1 MTRRDLWAILY
12 VSLIFG
18 GISTPHLYLG
28 AYAAQGFFIPFE
40 YADVY
45 WLPLSSALLL
55 GVFIMRTPLEQ
66 RLAGKLGWLFP
77 VLLALLLATA
87 VGDAMY
93 ITLFLMI
100 QLLPPH
106 AEAWTSV
113 ISVTAIAAIT
123 VGIVVMARPP
133 SRLERAIAIRLD
145 AGNSRHRVYRAF
157 GYIALLGGLVFAS
170 YWFRQYYLYEHYCVG
185 YIEPQDY
192 IDCQFWH

>member
-1 MTRRDLWAILY
+1 MTRRDLWAIPY

-18 GISTPHLYLG
+18 AISTPYLYLG

-55 GVFIMRTPLEQ
+55 GVFIVRTPLEQ
-66 RLAGKLGWLFP
+66 RLADTLGWLFP
-77 VLLALLLATA
+77 VLLALLLAAA
-87 VGDAMY
+87 VVDLMY
-93 ITLFLMI
+93 VTLFLMV

-106 AEAWTSV
+106 AEAWAGV
-113 ISVTAIAAIT
+113 IGITAIAAIT

-145 AGNSRHRVYRAF
+145 AGNPRHRAYRAF
-157 GYIALLGGLVFAS
+157 GYVALLGGLVFAS

-185 YIEPQDY
+185 YIEPQDS